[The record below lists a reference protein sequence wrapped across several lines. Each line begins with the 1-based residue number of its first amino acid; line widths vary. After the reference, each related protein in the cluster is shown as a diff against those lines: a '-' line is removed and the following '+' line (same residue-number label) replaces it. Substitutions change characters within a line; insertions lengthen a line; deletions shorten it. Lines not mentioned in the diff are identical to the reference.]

1 MQQESGTPQFP
12 QHRLEVYR
20 LSVELSVLGKQLAD
34 AIPRGYRRVSEQ
46 AARAALALPLLIAEG
61 ANRTT
66 AGQKRQR
73 YGEARGECGELASA
87 AEVAFAWGLV
97 PEGQVRELWAVAGR
111 VGAMLTMLERR
122 WAGR

>member
-1 MQQESGTPQFP
+1 MGREDDVSQFP
-12 QHRLEVYR
+12 QDRLDVYG
-20 LSVELSVLGKQLAD
+20 LAVELSRLGKQLAD
-34 AIPRGYRRVSEQ
+34 AIPRGYRRLSDQ
-46 AARAALALPLLIAEG
+46 AARAAMAVPLLISEG

-73 YGEARGECGELASA
+73 YCEARGECGELASA
-87 AEVAFAWGLV
+87 AEVACAWGLV
-97 PEGQVRELWAVAGR
+97 PAAQVRALRALAGR